1 MRLMSGMKTDDVGGQ
16 VPFEHADAMERYLD
30 GLRRA
35 GLAD

>member
-1 MRLMSGMKTDDVGGQ
+1 MPGMKADDVGGQ
-16 VPFEHADAMERYLD
+16 VPFKHAADMERYLD